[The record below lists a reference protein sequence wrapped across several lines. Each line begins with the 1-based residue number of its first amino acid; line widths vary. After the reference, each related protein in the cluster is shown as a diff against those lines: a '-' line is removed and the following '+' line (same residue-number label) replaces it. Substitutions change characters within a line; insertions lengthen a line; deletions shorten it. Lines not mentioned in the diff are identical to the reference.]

1 MVPHQGVI
9 NLMSDLSGLLGMD
22 AKSRFLSLTS
32 MNFDIFVLEYTLPL
46 FNGIT
51 CIIVSESSK
60 RDVGLLKDLFNKHQP
75 NFVQATPSMWNLLSD
90 HVPKMKKGLKLLTGG
105 ENLSNSLKDKLLNI
119 ADDVYNVYGPTETT
133 IWSTYTKCQ
142 KDKKATIGKPFANT
156 QIYILDNNLNP
167 CPIGAP
173 GELYIGGDGVTHGY
187 FGQEELTKERFISN
201 PFVKELG
208 LSKSDRIYK
217 TGDLVR
223 WLADGNIE
231 YLGRT
236 DFQVKIRGFRIEL
249 GEIENVLAKHKN
261 ISQVS
266 VIDKEKEGQKYLV
279 AYYVIAKDK
288 KEPEIDDL
296 RDHLLETLPDYMV
309 PAAFVKLDEMPLT
322 PNGKI
327 NRRALPEPD
336 MSLMGEE
343 YIAPS
348 SEIEQK
354 LAGIWS
360 DVLKIDK
367 NKVGIHDNFF
377 HLGGNSL
384 LAIQLVARIH
394 AKLNC
399 EISIKNLFD
408 KPKLMDLSLFIESQ
422 VKEGTG
428 VAYSPI
434 KKTKLLKSG
443 NAMSFA
449 QERLWFLN
457 EFEGSNENYNI
468 PIILRLEGK
477 LDIKALNKS
486 LNQLNIQACIF

>member
-1 MVPHQGVI
+1 M
-9 NLMSDLSGLLGMD
+9 
-22 AKSRFLSLTS
+22 F
-32 MNFDIFVLEYTLPL
+32 
-46 FNGIT
+46 IT
-51 CIIVSESSK
+51 FMAQLRLQFGQLILNV
-60 RDVGLLKDLFNKHQP
+60 
-75 NFVQATPSMWNLLSD
+75 
-90 HVPKMKKGLKLLTGG
+90 KK
-105 ENLSNSLKDKLLNI
+105 I
-119 ADDVYNVYGPTETT
+119 R
-133 IWSTYTKCQ
+133 
-142 KDKKATIGKPFANT
+142 KATIGKPFANT

-367 NKVGIHDNFF
+367 NKVGH
-377 HLGGNSL
+377 
-384 LAIQLVARIH
+384 
-394 AKLNC
+394 
-399 EISIKNLFD
+399 
-408 KPKLMDLSLFIESQ
+408 
-422 VKEGTG
+422 T
-428 VAYSPI
+428 
-434 KKTKLLKSG
+434 
-443 NAMSFA
+443 
-449 QERLWFLN
+449 
-457 EFEGSNENYNI
+457 
-468 PIILRLEGK
+468 
-477 LDIKALNKS
+477 
-486 LNQLNIQACIF
+486 